1 MDAQKFFA
9 YSLGTVGDVTLARDR
24 SPLETEA
31 KLHVPNLDA
40 VAQRILAAGGELTH
54 PRTFERNVRYDTPQG
69 TLSARH
75 IVLRLRQDDRVR
87 LTYKDAATLQEGAL
101 SRVELEVTLDDFAT
115 MDAILQ
121 RLGFVPSV
129 RYEKYRTTY
138 RLGAAEIMLDEM
150 PFGHFVEIE
159 GPLEAIQ
166 AAQDALQLTE
176 RPRLPLSYLGLFE
189 HVKAALGL
197 DVHDLTF
204 ANFAGVHVPPELFEH
219 LGGAA

>member
-1 MDAQKFFA
+1 MMSHDH
-9 YSLGTVGDVTLARDR
+9 LRL
-24 SPLETEA
+24 PLETEV
-31 KLHVPNLDA
+31 KLYVPNLDA
-40 VAQRILAAGGELTH
+40 VAQRIVAAGGELTH
-54 PRTFERNVRYDTPQG
+54 PRTFERNVRYDTPEG
-69 TLSARH
+69 ALSARR
-75 IVLRLRQDDRVR
+75 IVLRLRQDERVR
-87 LTYKDAATLQEGAL
+87 LTYKDAATLTQGAL

-138 RLGAAEIMLDEM
+138 RLDAVEIMLDEM

-159 GPLEAIQ
+159 GPLEAIK
-166 AAQDALQLTE
+166 AAQVTLGLSE

-189 HVKAALGL
+189 HVKAALAL

-204 ANFAGVHVPPELFEH
+204 ANFADVRVPPSLFER
-219 LGGAA
+219 LGDAL